1 MNNQGLVYSSR
12 FVNSSRIPIESR
24 YKYVLLKRWV
34 LDLTLKD
41 FYEFFRFR
49 QLQRQPLAERFV
61 ISSRPSTSMN
71 LSSNIAGTVSNLY
84 LATSTQPFP
93 GLSLFLLSSGGS
105 RISAAQSR
113 ARTGGHVSMG
123 NVGDV
128 RDDGKEDRERRE
140 RERTVQD
147 DPESLLAHLRERS
160 RETRNASAS
169 TLLRHLFT
177 SFSSP
182 TFASNDPSVCT
193 RKPSSVFLHSD
204 TLLHQ
209 LPYRYPYRYPNAL
222 SYMGS
227 NVIDASVGLSPP
239 SSPLGNVISFPIEGD
254 PPQGQGR
261 GQQRQDEEEASV
273 PLYPPERVIPSFPP
287 THSSRRPTDVE
298 AWLKKMNNVFL
309 ASLEGLG
316 GGLGLGL

>member
-1 MNNQGLVYSSR
+1 IINNQGLVYSSR

-41 FYEFFRFR
+41 FYEFFRLR

-71 LSSNIAGTVSNLY
+71 LS
-84 LATSTQPFP
+84 PFP
-93 GLSLFLLSSGGS
+93 GLSSFSFPSWVHIDTRELLSGGS
-105 RISAAQSR
+105 RIFAAQSR

-140 RERTVQD
+140 QERTVQD

-160 RETRNASAS
+160 RETRKASAS

-193 RKPSSVFLHSD
+193 RKPSSVFLHLD

-298 AWLKKMNNVFL
+298 AWLKKMNN
-309 ASLEGLG
+309 GLG
-316 GGLGLGL
+316 GGRGRQGDWGWGYNREC